1 MYCNYKTKKS
11 EAAGASRGARP
22 ARGDGTGAGLERN
35 ARVKGVRDPA
45 AVQAGGRAAERSDAA
60 ARARRIME
68 PIQIAHIRT
77 HKSVT
82 SGIIWETELEP

>member
-1 MYCNYKTKKS
+1 M
-11 EAAGASRGARP
+11 GRW
-22 ARGDGTGAGLERN
+22 N
-35 ARVKGVRDPA
+35 ARVKGVCRDPA
-45 AVQAGGRAAERSDAA
+45 AVQAGGRVAERSDAA

-77 HKSVT
+77 HKNVT

>member
-1 MYCNYKTKKS
+1 MN
-11 EAAGASRGARP
+11 
-22 ARGDGTGAGLERN
+22 
-35 ARVKGVRDPA
+35 GVCRDLA
-45 AVQAGGRAAERSDAA
+45 AVQAGGRVAGRSDAA

-68 PIQIAHIRT
+68 PMKIAHIRT

>member
-1 MYCNYKTKKS
+1 M
-11 EAAGASRGARP
+11 GRW
-22 ARGDGTGAGLERN
+22 N
-35 ARVKGVRDPA
+35 ARVRGVRRDPA
-45 AVQAGGRAAERSDAA
+45 AVQAGGRVAGRLDAA

>member
-1 MYCNYKTKKS
+1 M
-11 EAAGASRGARP
+11 GRW
-22 ARGDGTGAGLERN
+22 N
-35 ARVKGVRDPA
+35 ARVKGVRRDPA
-45 AVQAGGRAAERSDAA
+45 AVQAGGRVAGRSDAA

-82 SGIIWETELEP
+82 PGIIWETEL